1 MHKNLILKKK
11 KGNGRKI
18 YILSDDGNFKDIYMC
33 IHGVYQLESN
43 SMIIDRSLDSYSP
56 VLTTFSNYSI

>member
-1 MHKNLILKKK
+1 MMEIS
-11 KGNGRKI
+11 KI
-18 YILSDDGNFKDIYMC
+18 YINMC
-33 IHGVYQLESN
+33 IYGVYQLESN